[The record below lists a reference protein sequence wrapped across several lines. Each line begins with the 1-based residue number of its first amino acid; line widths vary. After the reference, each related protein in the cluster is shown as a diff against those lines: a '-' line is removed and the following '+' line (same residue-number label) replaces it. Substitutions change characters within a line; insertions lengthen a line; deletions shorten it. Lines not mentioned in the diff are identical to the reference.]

1 MKKRISSMSLP
12 LVNLLS
18 IALTALSLVIFFAA
32 LRKAN
37 RLTAMSRVM
46 AHQVASS
53 AANLQQALA
62 ILQAER
68 ETCRDES
75 VRLEARLRDS
85 DRVRSEITRAI
96 NLVER
101 AKNDLK
107 DGVRSSP
114 DIAQPSIATPRP
126 TMPAFV
132 SALAEAQRDPM
143 ARPETPAKALPV
155 FVNRIVRS
163 ADVASVVL

>member
-1 MKKRISSMSLP
+1 MSLP
-12 LVNLLS
+12 LANLVS
-18 IALTALSLVIFFAA
+18 ITLTALSLVIFFAA

-96 NLVER
+96 DLVER
-101 AKNDLK
+101 AKSDLK
-107 DGVRSSP
+107 DGVRTSP
-114 DIAQPSIATPRP
+114 ATVQPSIATPRP
-126 TMPAFV
+126 AMPAFI
-132 SALAEAQRDPM
+132 SASAEPRRDSPAQPEAP
-143 ARPETPAKALPV
+143 ARALPV
-155 FVNRIVRS
+155 FVNRIVRN

>member
-1 MKKRISSMSLP
+1 MSLP
-12 LVNLLS
+12 LVSLLS
-18 IALTALSLVIFFAA
+18 IALTAVSLVVFFAA

-75 VRLEARLRDS
+75 IRLEARLKDS
-85 DRVRSEITRAI
+85 DRVRSEIARAI
-96 NLVER
+96 DLVER

-107 DGVRSSP
+107 DNVRVIPAPVQQSTVAP
-114 DIAQPSIATPRP
+114 AT
-126 TMPAFV
+126 PAFV
-132 SALAEAQRDPM
+132 AKVAPV
-143 ARPETPAKALPV
+143 TPAKNLPV

-163 ADVASVVL
+163 ADVASAVL

>member
-1 MKKRISSMSLP
+1 MSLP
-12 LVNLLS
+12 LINFIS
-18 IALTALSLVIFFAA
+18 IALTAVSLVIFVAA

-37 RLTAMSRVM
+37 RLTAMSRIM

-75 VRLEARLRDS
+75 VRLEARLKDS

-96 NLVER
+96 DLVER

-107 DGVRSSP
+107 DNVRVMPTPVQQS
-114 DIAQPSIATPRP
+114 DIAPAT
-126 TMPAFV
+126 PAFV
-132 SALAEAQRDPM
+132 AKAVPVA
-143 ARPETPAKALPV
+143 PAKNLPV

-163 ADVASVVL
+163 ADVASAVL

>member
-1 MKKRISSMSLP
+1 MSLP

-18 IALTALSLVIFFAA
+18 IALTAVSLAVFFAA

-75 VRLEARLRDS
+75 VRLEARLKDS

-96 NLVER
+96 DLVER

-107 DGVRSSP
+107 DNVRVIPAPFQQSTVAP
-114 DIAQPSIATPRP
+114 G
-126 TMPAFV
+126 MPAFV
-132 SALAEAQRDPM
+132 AETAPV
-143 ARPETPAKALPV
+143 APAKNLPV
-155 FVNRIVRS
+155 FVNRIVRR
-163 ADVASVVL
+163 ADVASAVL

>member
-1 MKKRISSMSLP
+1 MKKRISLMSLP
-12 LVNLLS
+12 LVNLVS
-18 IALTALSLVIFFAA
+18 ITLTALSLVIFFAA

-85 DRVRSEITRAI
+85 DRVRSEIARAI
-96 NLVER
+96 DLVER
-101 AKNDLK
+101 AKSDLR
-107 DGVRSSP
+107 DGVRP
-114 DIAQPSIATPRP
+114 APVPVQPSAAVPPFVAKTPP
-126 TMPAFV
+126 VPPAHKP
-132 SALAEAQRDPM
+132 AA
-143 ARPETPAKALPV
+143 PAKALPV

-163 ADVASVVL
+163 ADVASAVL

>member
-12 LVNLLS
+12 LINFIS
-18 IALTALSLVIFFAA
+18 IALTAVSLVVFFAA

-37 RLTAMSRVM
+37 RLTALSRVM

-75 VRLEARLRDS
+75 VRLEARLKDS

-96 NLVER
+96 DLVER
-101 AKNDLK
+101 AKNDLR
-107 DGVRSSP
+107 DNVRVMPTPVQQSDMAP
-114 DIAQPSIATPRP
+114 AT
-126 TMPAFV
+126 PAFV
-132 SALAEAQRDPM
+132 AKAVPVA
-143 ARPETPAKALPV
+143 PAKNLPV

-163 ADVASVVL
+163 ADVASAVL

>member
-1 MKKRISSMSLP
+1 MSLP
-12 LVNLLS
+12 LVNLVS
-18 IALTALSLVIFFAA
+18 ITLTALSLVIFFAA

-85 DRVRSEITRAI
+85 DRVRAEITRAI
-96 NLVER
+96 DLVER

-107 DGVRSSP
+107 DGVRP
-114 DIAQPSIATPRP
+114 PPNPAQSAMATQRPAMPS
-126 TMPAFV
+126 FV
-132 SALAEAQRDPM
+132 SASTEPRRDPP
-143 ARPETPAKALPV
+143 AQQAAPAKALPV

-163 ADVASVVL
+163 ADVASIVL

>member
-1 MKKRISSMSLP
+1 MSLP
-12 LVNLLS
+12 LINFIS
-18 IALTALSLVIFFAA
+18 IALTAVSLVVFFAA
-32 LRKAN
+32 LRRAN
-37 RLTAMSRVM
+37 RLTTMSRIM

-75 VRLEARLRDS
+75 VRLEARLKDS

-96 NLVER
+96 DLVER
-101 AKNDLK
+101 ARNDLK
-107 DGVRSSP
+107 DNVRVMPIPVQQS
-114 DIAQPSIATPRP
+114 DIAPA
-126 TMPAFV
+126 MPALV
-132 SALAEAQRDPM
+132 
-143 ARPETPAKALPV
+143 AKAAPVASAKNLPV

-163 ADVASVVL
+163 ADVASAVL

>member
-1 MKKRISSMSLP
+1 MSLP
-12 LVNLLS
+12 LVNLISITLS
-18 IALTALSLVIFFAA
+18 ALSLVIFFAA

-75 VRLEARLRDS
+75 IRLEARLRDS

-96 NLVER
+96 DLVER
-101 AKNDLK
+101 AKSDLK
-107 DGVRSSP
+107 DGVRP
-114 DIAQPSIATPRP
+114 LPLPVQPPAALPPLVARAAPVLPAQQPGA
-126 TMPAFV
+126 PA
-132 SALAEAQRDPM
+132 R
-143 ARPETPAKALPV
+143 ALPV

-163 ADVASVVL
+163 ADVASAVL

>member
-1 MKKRISSMSLP
+1 MSLP
-12 LVNLLS
+12 LANLVS
-18 IALTALSLVIFFAA
+18 IALTVVSLAVFFVA

-37 RLTAMSRVM
+37 RLNAMSRVL

-96 NLVER
+96 DLVER
-101 AKNDLK
+101 AKTDLK
-107 DGVRSSP
+107 DGVRPSAVPVQPAPVAAKSSG
-114 DIAQPSIATPRP
+114 
-126 TMPAFV
+126 PAFV
-132 SALAEAQRDPM
+132 SASAQAEPP
-143 ARPETPAKALPV
+143 ARPLPV

-163 ADVASVVL
+163 ADVASAVL

>member
-1 MKKRISSMSLP
+1 MSLP
-12 LVNLLS
+12 LVNFIS
-18 IALTALSLVIFFAA
+18 IALTAVSLVVFFAA

-37 RLTAMSRVM
+37 RLTAMSRIM

-75 VRLEARLRDS
+75 VRLEARLKDS

-96 NLVER
+96 DLVER

-107 DGVRSSP
+107 DNVRMMSAPVQQSTAAP
-114 DIAQPSIATPRP
+114 ATH
-126 TMPAFV
+126 AFV
-132 SALAEAQRDPM
+132 
-143 ARPETPAKALPV
+143 AKAAPVASAKNLPV

-163 ADVASVVL
+163 ADVASAVL

>member
-1 MKKRISSMSLP
+1 MSLP
-12 LVNLLS
+12 LVNLIS
-18 IALTALSLVIFFAA
+18 IALTAVSLAVFLAA

-37 RLTAMSRVM
+37 RLNALSRIM

-96 NLVER
+96 ALVER
-101 AKNDLK
+101 AKTDLK
-107 DGVRSSP
+107 DGVRTPALSV
-114 DIAQPSIATPRP
+114 QPS
-126 TMPAFV
+126 
-132 SALAEAQRDPM
+132 M
-143 ARPETPAKALPV
+143 AAAKAAIPAPVEAPARTVPV

>member
-1 MKKRISSMSLP
+1 MSLP

-18 IALTALSLVIFFAA
+18 IALTAMSLIIFFAA
-32 LRKAN
+32 VRKAN

-96 NLVER
+96 DLVER
-101 AKNDLK
+101 AKSDLK
-107 DGVRSSP
+107 DGVRPASP
-114 DIAQPSIATPRP
+114 AQPPAATPRP
-126 TMPAFV
+126 AMPAFV
-132 SALAEAQRDPM
+132 SASPPMRDLVAPPEVP
-143 ARPETPAKALPV
+143 ARTLPV

>member
-1 MKKRISSMSLP
+1 MSLP

-18 IALTALSLVIFFAA
+18 IALTAMSLIIFFTA

-96 NLVER
+96 DLVER
-101 AKNDLK
+101 AKSDLK
-107 DGVRSSP
+107 DGVRPASAT
-114 DIAQPSIATPRP
+114 AQPSPATPRP
-126 TMPAFV
+126 AMPAFV
-132 SALAEAQRDPM
+132 SASPAMRDLVAPPEVP
-143 ARPETPAKALPV
+143 ARTLPV

>member
-1 MKKRISSMSLP
+1 MSLP
-12 LVNLLS
+12 LVNLVS
-18 IALTALSLVIFFAA
+18 IVLTAVSLAVFLSA

-37 RLTAMSRVM
+37 RLNAMSRVM

-96 NLVER
+96 ELVER
-101 AKNDLK
+101 AKSDLK
-107 DGVRSSP
+107 DGVRTPPLS
-114 DIAQPSIATPRP
+114 IQPSTEAPKAAT
-126 TMPAFV
+126 TAT
-132 SALAEAQRDPM
+132 S
-143 ARPETPAKALPV
+143 ETPARTLPV

-163 ADVASVVL
+163 TDVATVVL

>member
-1 MKKRISSMSLP
+1 MSLP
-12 LVNLLS
+12 LVNLVS
-18 IALTALSLVIFFAA
+18 IVLTAVSLVIFLVA

-37 RLTAMSRVM
+37 RLNAMSRVM

-53 AANLQQALA
+53 AANLQHALA

-96 NLVER
+96 DLVER
-101 AKNDLK
+101 AKSDLK
-107 DGVRSSP
+107 DGVRMPPVSV
-114 DIAQPSIATPRP
+114 QPSMAAPKTSAP
-126 TMPAFV
+126 TAAQAEPPA
-132 SALAEAQRDPM
+132 R
-143 ARPETPAKALPV
+143 TLPV
-155 FVNRIVRS
+155 FVNRIVRT

>member
-1 MKKRISSMSLP
+1 MSLP
-12 LVNLLS
+12 LANLVS
-18 IALTALSLVIFFAA
+18 IVLTAVSLVVFLAA

-37 RLTAMSRVM
+37 RLNAMSRVM

-96 NLVER
+96 DLVER
-101 AKNDLK
+101 AKSDLK
-107 DGVRSSP
+107 DGVRTPAVSV
-114 DIAQPSIATPRP
+114 QPSFV
-126 TMPAFV
+126 PAKAA
-132 SALAEAQRDPM
+132 SAPAQS
-143 ARPETPAKALPV
+143 ATPAKTLPV

>member
-18 IALTALSLVIFFAA
+18 IALSAMSLIIFFAA

-62 ILQAER
+62 ILRAER

-85 DRVRSEITRAI
+85 DRVRSEISRAI
-96 NLVER
+96 DLVER
-101 AKNDLK
+101 AKSDLK
-107 DGVRSSP
+107 DGVRPTSAT
-114 DIAQPSIATPRP
+114 AQPPAVTPRP
-126 TMPAFV
+126 AIPAFV
-132 SALAEAQRDPM
+132 SASPAMRDQVAPPEAR
-143 ARPETPAKALPV
+143 TLPV

>member
-1 MKKRISSMSLP
+1 MSLP
-12 LVNLLS
+12 LVNLIS
-18 IALTALSLVIFFAA
+18 IVLTAVSLTVLMVA
-32 LRKAN
+32 LRKAT
-37 RLTAMSRVM
+37 RLNAMSRVM

-85 DRVRSEITRAI
+85 DRVRSEIARAI
-96 NLVER
+96 ELVER
-101 AKNDLK
+101 ARSDLK
-107 DGVRSSP
+107 DGVRGPALSV
-114 DIAQPSIATPRP
+114 QPTPNTPRP
-126 TMPAFV
+126 TTPAQ
-132 SALAEAQRDPM
+132 AEAP
-143 ARPETPAKALPV
+143 ARNVPV
-155 FVNRIVRS
+155 FVHRIVRS

>member
-1 MKKRISSMSLP
+1 MSLP

-18 IALTALSLVIFFAA
+18 IALTAMSLIIFFAA

-96 NLVER
+96 DLVER
-101 AKNDLK
+101 AKSALK
-107 DGVRSSP
+107 DGVRPASAP
-114 DIAQPSIATPRP
+114 AQPPAASPRP
-126 TMPAFV
+126 AMPAFV
-132 SALAEAQRDPM
+132 CASPTMHDQVAPPEVP
-143 ARPETPAKALPV
+143 ARTLPV

>member
-1 MKKRISSMSLP
+1 
-12 LVNLLS
+12 
-18 IALTALSLVIFFAA
+18 
-32 LRKAN
+32 
-37 RLTAMSRVM
+37 M

-75 VRLEARLRDS
+75 VRLEARLKDS

-96 NLVER
+96 DLVER

-107 DGVRSSP
+107 DNVRVMPTPVQQS
-114 DIAQPSIATPRP
+114 DIAPA
-126 TMPAFV
+126 MPALYCKGRTCG
-132 SALAEAQRDPM
+132 SRQESPRIRQPHRAQCRCGKR
-143 ARPETPAKALPV
+143 RPLTLGSPNHGHIRQELH
-155 FVNRIVRS
+155 
-163 ADVASVVL
+163 

>member
-1 MKKRISSMSLP
+1 MSLP
-12 LVNLLS
+12 LVNLVS
-18 IALTALSLVIFFAA
+18 IVLTAVSLVVFLAA

-37 RLTAMSRVM
+37 RLNAMSRVV

-96 NLVER
+96 DLVER
-101 AKNDLK
+101 AKSDLK
-107 DGVRSSP
+107 DGVRTPAVSV
-114 DIAQPSIATPRP
+114 QPSFTAAKAASA
-126 TMPAFV
+126 PA
-132 SALAEAQRDPM
+132 Q
-143 ARPETPAKALPV
+143 PETPAKILPV